1 MAISPT
7 LIHSSPPSLTTCSLI
22 TSFSESNRPGF
33 NYLQCNYFFYSTLVN
48 MHSNFRIINPYHCEK
63 RITRVQCLHLVSS
76 RKTIFQSYLSQL
88 LFLQS
93 STEIMSCVCDTV
105 SHLPQHALQTL
116 SPISLSSF
124 FQSVC
129 IECSIGF
136 DRYNKSFLHYP
147 QTIQNSS
154 ITLKN
159 FPLQPTTLPSSKL
172 QQPLIT
178 SLSLWFYLFN
188 NMI

>member
-1 MAISPT
+1 MHTDIHSLSDSFPTQIITEYWVELSVLCSRSPLVNHSIYVGVHMSVPNTQSITQVSRSYLQFKPSPKWPYSSKSIST

-88 LFLQS
+88 LFLW
-93 STEIMSCVCDTV
+93 
-105 SHLPQHALQTL
+105 
-116 SPISLSSF
+116 F
-124 FQSVC
+124 
-129 IECSIGF
+129 
-136 DRYNKSFLHYP
+136 
-147 QTIQNSS
+147 NS
-154 ITLKN
+154 N
-159 FPLQPTTLPSSKL
+159 
-172 QQPLIT
+172 
-178 SLSLWFYLFN
+178 
-188 NMI
+188 